1 MNITLDIETIP
12 TQDPKVIAEIAA
24 SIQPPGNM
32 SKPETIA
39 AWEREK
45 KPAAIA
51 EAVHRTSLDGALGE
65 IVVIGWAIDGE
76 DPVSLSREPGTTR
89 DLMLREFFDS
99 VLDDLRVNEDI
110 TWIGHNVRDFDLRF
124 LYQQAVILDVEPPF
138 ALPHN
143 ARPGDPRVYD
153 TMTEWAGY
161 RDHISLDRLCH
172 ALGLPGKPEGMT
184 GAQVWDY
191 VQAGRL
197 DEVAA
202 YCKNDVAQTREVWRR
217 MTFGGL

>member
-1 MNITLDIETIP
+1 MNIILDIETVP

-24 SIQPPGNM
+24 SIQPPGNI
-32 SKPETIA
+32 SRPETIA

-45 KPAAIA
+45 KPTAIA

-65 IVVIGWAIDGE
+65 IVVIGWALNDGE
-76 DPVSLSREPGTTR
+76 VQTLSRQPDDPRGP
-89 DLMLREFFDS
+89 MLRDFFNR
-99 VLDDLRVNEDI
+99 VYLDTPDNEEI
-110 TWIGHNVRDFDLRF
+110 TWIGHNARDFDLRF
-124 LYQQAVILDVEPPF
+124 LYQQAVILNVKPPF

-172 ALGLPGKPEGMT
+172 ALGLPGKPDGMT

-197 DEVAA
+197 DDVVA
-202 YCKNDVAQTREVWRR
+202 YCRNDVAQTREVWGR